1 MKYSEYAYTVSNVT
15 KLEEILSIMPESRI
29 VERMG
34 LEHMLAKEKQRL
46 EGVLIPPRPKTVLI
60 TFEGDPAA
68 DGSGIDAN
76 FAGKT
81 TRAFAESTAIAI
93 AGSTGELQDTGG
105 IPHRALGQQLI
116 TGVTTGSFG
125 FEIEL
130 MPDTVP
136 EGRLRPPVSIA
147 ERAVAMIQ
155 DLLQGT
161 LDRADDELSELAG
174 RLHPRAVRK
183 LAEFVEI
190 VKNNGAQVA
199 IGLNNREV
207 ALRNLEEADQAMKRL
222 VTRNI
227 VEATTTMTGTLI
239 GMVPSRSSFEF
250 RERNTDEPIQGRIG
264 HELEAPYRMAAT
276 YTNREVRVRIRRVQ
290 VGRSQPKYTL
300 LEILGLADTSEYP

>member
-1 MKYSEYAYTVSNVT
+1 MKYNEYAYTTSNVT

-46 EGVLIPPRPKTVLI
+46 EGVPIPPRPKTVLI
-60 TFEGDPAA
+60 TFEGDPVA

-93 AGSTGELQDTGG
+93 AGSNGELQDTGG

-199 IGLNNREV
+199 IGLNSREV
-207 ALRNLEEADQAMKRL
+207 ALRNPEEADQAMKRL
-222 VTRNI
+222 ASRNI

-250 RERNTDEPIQGRIG
+250 RERNTDEPIQG
-264 HELEAPYRMAAT
+264 
-276 YTNREVRVRIRRVQ
+276 
-290 VGRSQPKYTL
+290 
-300 LEILGLADTSEYP
+300 